1 MWQVLVVC
9 SDSNCA
15 EENEVVVEN
24 LDDVEREA
32 CPCGYSYVVLR
43 VSSFEP
49 VHAEQGELIQLPRRR
64 RLSKAA

>member
-15 EENEVVVEN
+15 EENEVRVED

-32 CPCGYSYVVLR
+32 CPCGYSYVVLT

>member
-9 SDSNCA
+9 SDSDCA
-15 EENEVVVEN
+15 EENEVVVED

-49 VHAEQGELIQLPRRR
+49 VHAEQAQVLHLPRRR
-64 RLSKAA
+64 KLREAA